1 MRNTTD
7 KKGHGF
13 AVSML
18 VAVLVVGFTLLFL
31 VLMAQAFCPVLPFL
45 EELGTVGGI
54 LLLYIGALLVIG
66 IAISVGAVVALYQR
80 WKEIQGGEEDE
91 AKKY

>member
-31 VLMAQAFCPVLPFL
+31 VLMARPVLPFL

>member
-1 MRNTTD
+1 MRNATD

-18 VAVLVVGFTLLFL
+18 VAVLVVGFTLMVL
-31 VLMAQAFCPVLPFL
+31 VLLAQAFCPVLPLL

-54 LLLYIGALLVIG
+54 LLFHMGALLVTG
-66 IAISVGAVVALYQR
+66 IAISVGVVAALYQR